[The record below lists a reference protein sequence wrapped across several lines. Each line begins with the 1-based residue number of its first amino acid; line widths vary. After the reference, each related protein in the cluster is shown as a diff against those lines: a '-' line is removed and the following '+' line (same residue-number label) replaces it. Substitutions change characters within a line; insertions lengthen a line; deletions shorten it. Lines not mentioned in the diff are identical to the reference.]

1 MSATTLDNA
10 VVSHARWKAK
20 FREAIAQRL
29 AVDTQTVCVDDSCDL
44 GRWLYGEGHLRHGG
58 LPEFVRLIAD
68 HKAFHLEACK
78 VARTINNQDYS
89 QADGLLENGTAFG
102 HASSAVILSITALK
116 RVTN

>member
-29 AVDTQTVCVDDSCDL
+29 SIDEQIVCVDDACDL
-44 GRWLYGEGHLRHGG
+44 GHWLHGEGKIKHGN

-68 HKAFHLEACK
+68 HKAFHLEAGK
-78 VARTINNQDYS
+78 VARIINSQDYS
-89 QADGLLENGTAFG
+89 QADSMLENGTAFG
-102 HASSAVILSITALK
+102 YASSTVILSITALK
-116 RVTN
+116 RIAN